1 MRCHPETRA
10 YEIRR
15 SAEGKT
21 HRDIRRSV
29 KRALARRLYRR
40 IEAAARLARGRR
52 RRLTNIGASNGLL
65 RQYFPKGTD
74 LSVHTAEDLDRVAA
88 ELNDRPRKRLG
99 FRKPI
104 EEMEPLLLR

>member
-40 IEAAARLARGRR
+40 IE
-52 RRLTNIGASNGLL
+52 
-65 RQYFPKGTD
+65 
-74 LSVHTAEDLDRVAA
+74 TAVR
-88 ELNDRPRKRLG
+88 LNDLAHAA
-99 FRKPI
+99 
-104 EEMEPLLLR
+104 